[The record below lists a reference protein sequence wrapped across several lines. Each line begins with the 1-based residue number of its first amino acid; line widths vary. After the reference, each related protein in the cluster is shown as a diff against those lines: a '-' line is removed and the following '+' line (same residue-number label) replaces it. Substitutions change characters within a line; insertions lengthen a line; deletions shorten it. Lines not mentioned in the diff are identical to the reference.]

1 MKVYYYTLILVIL
14 SACSSKKKGP
24 TDTTEVL
31 KRMEEN
37 VSIIPSRLI
46 VSFYSPGNG
55 IDHKALELFSTEI
68 LSKNE
73 NITYSAV
80 RWGREGERDYCFL
93 LAELSAEEQIA
104 FVEEV
109 NTLLGSVRRVH
120 ILENQECRQSK

>member
-1 MKVYYYTLILVIL
+1 MKVFFYTLILISL
-14 SACSSKKKGP
+14 TACSSKKGAN
-24 TDTTEVL
+24 DTAEVL
-31 KRMEEN
+31 EKIEEN

-120 ILENQECRQSK
+120 ILENQECRQIK

>member
-1 MKVYYYTLILVIL
+1 MNVYYYTLILVVL
-14 SACSSKKKGP
+14 SACSSKKGP

-31 KRMEEN
+31 EGIEAN

-55 IDHKALELFSTEI
+55 IDHRALALFSADI

-73 NITYSAV
+73 NITYSTV
-80 RWGREGERDYCFL
+80 SWGREGERDYCFQ
-93 LAELSAEEQIA
+93 LAELSAEEQVA

-109 NTLLGSVRRVH
+109 NTLLGSVKRVR

>member
-1 MKVYYYTLILVIL
+1 VIL

-31 KRMEEN
+31 EKIEAN
-37 VSIIPSRLI
+37 VRIIPSRLI

-55 IDHKALELFSTEI
+55 IDHKALALFSADI

-73 NITYSAV
+73 SITYSTV
-80 RWGREGERDYCFL
+80 SWGREGERDYCFQ
-93 LAELSAEEQIA
+93 LAELSAAEQVA

-109 NTLLGSVRRVH
+109 NTLLGSVKRVR
-120 ILENQECRQSK
+120 ILENQECRQGK